1 MVNSGLAEFAQKMLS
16 MRKITMNNLINTYW
30 LFENEINESNQMGFV
45 IHGNIQWKSTRDWVD
60 CPDGMLLKSNMYDP
74 SGKHILD
81 SPVRNYLQSNMNIY
95 EIWGLIPTDINGKDA
110 ASSEPILV
118 DNIKRINFITN
129 SFSFLYG
136 ASLEWYPAR
145 YWKVR
150 QINISHPPEKEE
162 TEKWVCVP
170 VSRSQAESTSSVI
183 QDKDIKLIFQPF
195 IQMVDS
201 IPDGRGNFKE
211 IIQTAISWHSFG
223 NRFTSGLYSFNSY
236 WSSFELLANW
246 FYNISEKISRNEKR
260 KAIMRIISDEIT
272 LENCLPKILECSEI
286 INPTARMKL
295 EKLLENLPEGDTIKK
310 TIFSRDN
317 VIKKSLFDL
326 RNEVAHGKISDDHLK
341 LKGHLQ
347 VMLRYARIAS
357 RRIIL
362 GAIQYNQAN
371 RSKVIARTP
380 KT

>member
-45 IHGNIQWKSTRDWVD
+45 IHGNIQWKSTSDWID
-60 CPDGMLLKSNMYDP
+60 CPDGMSLKSNIYDP
-74 SGKHILD
+74 IGKHILEN
-81 SPVRNYLQSNMNIY
+81 SVKNYLQGNMNIY
-95 EIWGLIPTDINGKDA
+95 EIWGLIPTDINNKDA
-110 ASSEPILV
+110 VSSEPVLV
-118 DNIKRINFITN
+118 DNIKRINFVTN
-129 SFSFLYG
+129 SLSFLYG

-150 QINISHPPEKEE
+150 QINISPPPEKEE
-162 TEKWVCVP
+162 TEKWVCIP
-170 VSRSQAESTSSVI
+170 VRRSQAESTSSVI
-183 QDKDIKLIFQPF
+183 RDEDVKQSLIPL
-195 IQMVDS
+195 IQLVDS
-201 IPDGRGNFKE
+201 IPNGQGDFKE
-211 IIQTAISWHSFG
+211 ILQTAISWHSFG

-246 FYNISEKISRNEKR
+246 FYNNSEKMSRNEKR
-260 KAIMRIISDEIT
+260 KEIMRIISDEIT

-286 INPTARMKL
+286 IKPTTRMKL
-295 EKLLENLPEGDTIKK
+295 EKYLENLPEGDAIKE

-317 VIKKSLFDL
+317 VAKKSLFDL
-326 RNEVAHGKISDDHLK
+326 RNKVAHGKISDDHVR

-347 VMLRYARIAS
+347 VMLHSARIAS

-362 GAIQYNQAN
+362 DSIQYHQTI
-371 RSKVIARTP
+371 RSKFSARS
-380 KT
+380 